1 MALAQPQQIEAF
13 RVGRQQVAQIL
24 AGRKDL
30 QQRGQYPRIA
40 FKQRSQ
46 PDRIP
51 RRADEA
57 LQVVQRHV
65 GVGTAGQSSLDLIE
79 NVGQQ
84 IECHAGPSHA
94 EQVGVSTLGIDYPQ
108 SREPIGCGGRV
119 VQITAGGLDIHKAA
133 TGGRVG

>member
-13 RVGRQQVAQIL
+13 RVGRQQVAQVL
-24 AGRKDL
+24 AGREDL

-40 FKQRSQ
+40 LKQRAQ

-51 RRADEA
+51 CRADEA
-57 LQVVQRHV
+57 LQVVQCHV

-84 IECHAGPSHA
+84 IERHAGLGHA
-94 EQVGVSTLGIDYPQ
+94 EQVAVSTLGIDYPQ
-108 SREPIGCGGRV
+108 SREPIGCDGRV
-119 VQITAGGLDIHKAA
+119 VQVTAGGRDVHVVDS
-133 TGGRVG
+133 G